1 MSSRTDSERGSVS
14 AFVVCLSSALV
25 FLALLIHD
33 TGRAIDEYA
42 RISDVA
48 GSAARIGAQS
58 ITGIRAGE
66 PHLDSWTALNGARH
80 FLRVN
85 GVNGR
90 VSIDNGAVTVV
101 TEADVQMS
109 ALRILG
115 VHDRHLSAVRT
126 ARLVSG

>member
-14 AFVVCLSSALV
+14 AFVVCLGSALI

-58 ITGIRAGE
+58 ITGIRAGD
-66 PHLDSWTALNGARH
+66 PHLDPRLALNGARE
-80 FLRVN
+80 FLRTN
-85 GVNGR
+85 GVSGR
-90 VSIDNGAVTVV
+90 VVIENGSVRVV
-101 TEADVQMS
+101 VAADVQMS

-115 VHDRHLSAVRT
+115 VQARHLTATRT